1 MKIKYHITILSL
13 LVCTICS
20 CQKESDTRNVLP
32 QPTNSDSIYLDK
44 MYITTGSITIDTAET
59 VTLTYDAQKRVI
71 SMVSSFPVNSLVTKR
86 SYEYSYNGSDTLPF
100 KTTYYLL
107 DDSDKDT
114 AITFHFYDAN
124 LRNLKDSSITS
135 NFSLISGLYS
145 KKNITTHY
153 TYEAGKKYAY
163 SINEYPLSP
172 SNDYIRKDTATV
184 DANGNITLNKGYFPD
199 FPGPGF
205 VQQTNSVFA
214 YDNKINPFSLLS
226 NFKAH
231 QQFPSGET
239 LFFEYF
245 SNNNITSQTET
256 QWGSSP
262 LTITNTYTYKTNG
275 LPSVL
280 DGIFDGTDFY
290 KIIYTYKKL

>member
-1 MKIKYHITILSL
+1 MKTIYHITLLSF
-13 LVCTICS
+13 LVCSIFS
-20 CQKESDTRNVLP
+20 CNKESDNRNVLP
-32 QPTNSDSIYLDK
+32 QPTSSDSIYLDK
-44 MYITTGSITIDTAET
+44 LYITTGSITIDTIET
-59 VTLTYDAQKRVI
+59 VTLNYDAQKRVT
-71 SMVSSFPVNSLVTKR
+71 SMISSFPATSLITKR
-86 SYEYSYNGSDTLPF
+86 SYAYSYNGSDTLPY
-100 KTTYYLL
+100 KTTFYLV
-107 DDSDKDT
+107 DDSGKDT
-114 AITFHFYDAN
+114 AITFHYYDATS
-124 LRNLKDSSITS
+124 RNLKDSSLTS
-135 NFSLISGLYS
+135 RFSLISGQYS
-145 KKNITTHY
+145 IRNVTTDF
-153 TYEAGKKYAY
+153 TYDIGKKYAY

-172 SNDYIRKDTATV
+172 TNNYIRKDTATV
-184 DANGNITLNKGYFPD
+184 DANDNIILTNGYFPD

-205 VQQTNSVFA
+205 VQQTNSVIA